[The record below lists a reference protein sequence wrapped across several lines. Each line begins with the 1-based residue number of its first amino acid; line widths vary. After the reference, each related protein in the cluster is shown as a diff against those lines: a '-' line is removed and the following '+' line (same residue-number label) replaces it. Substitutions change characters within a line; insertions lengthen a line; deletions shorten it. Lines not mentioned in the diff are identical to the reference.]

1 MLRSSPPYKPTLSNT
16 WGKPAD
22 NWKINSLRRFPLDLI
37 INLDETPLPFEFL
50 SDYSYDFKD
59 ARTIAGK
66 SDRNGWDK
74 RQATIILYIM
84 ADGSTPFKLVIIFHG
99 KETVVTRE
107 NYDERVEV
115 HFNETAYN
123 NEELFHAWLRDIYQP
138 YVIQQARNNEES
150 LIVMDAALFHKTENI
165 LDFIRNSE
173 PPMTIALIPPGLTSL
188 VQPLDTAVNGPF
200 KQLLRE
206 KADIYIEKLEN
217 EGRIPDNW
225 GVKDRRIMATI
236 IVARAWDRLRAN
248 TDLIK
253 QLFLHCGISIH
264 PSGCEDHLINIK
276 GVDNSSLDPNGWRG
290 WSAHNNHAI
299 VNEDFDYMTALIS
312 AVEELKPSLKT
323 VTQKQLQEE
332 CTCRGLAKSGTKASM
347 LARLQQYESQQNSSS
362 ETSES
367 DTEEEFAT
375 IELELG
381 TPIPD
386 TPMPVV
392 DSLMYE
398 LSEDFKFSEDYSED

>member
-1 MLRSSPPYKPTLSNT
+1 VLQSSPPYEPTFSDT

-22 NWKINSLRRFPLDLI
+22 NWKTNFLRRFPLNLI
-37 INLDETPLPFEFL
+37 INLNETPLPFEFL
-50 SDYSYDFKD
+50 SGYSYDFKD
-59 ARTIAGK
+59 ARIIAGK

-84 ADGSTPFKLVIIFHG
+84 ANGSTSFKPVIIFYG
-99 KETVVTRE
+99 KGTVATRE

-115 HFNETAYN
+115 YFNETAYN
-123 NEELFHAWLRDIYQP
+123 NEKLFHAWLRDIYQP
-138 YVIQQARNNEES
+138 YVTQQAYNNEES
-150 LIVMDAALFHKTENI
+150 LIVMNAALFHKTENI

-173 PPMTIALIPPGLTSL
+173 PSMTIALIPSGLISL
-188 VQPLDTAVNGPF
+188 VQPLDTTVNGPF
-200 KQLLRE
+200 KQLFRE
-206 KADIYIEKLEN
+206 EADIYIEELEN

-225 GVKDRRIMATI
+225 DVKDRRIMATI

-248 TDLIK
+248 TNLIK
-253 QLFLHCGISIH
+253 QLFLHCGIFIH
-264 PSGCEDHLINIK
+264 SSGCEDHLINIK

-290 WSAHNNHAI
+290 WSAHNNYAI
-299 VNEDFDYMTALIS
+299 VDEDFDYMTALIS

-332 CTCRGLAKSGTKASM
+332 CIRRGFAKSGTKADI
-347 LARLQQYESQQNSSS
+347 LARLQQYESQQNSGS

-367 DTEEEFAT
+367 DIEEEFAT
-375 IELELG
+375 VELELG
-381 TPIPD
+381 TLIPD

-398 LSEDFKFSEDYSED
+398 LPEDFKFSEDYSED